1 MEKEK
6 VMTVRQMYK
15 ISSCFLLWKVS
26 SKKTCIVNLVPQEPP
41 YSPPLLKSRT
51 FIVPR
56 CSEIFITAHDV
67 IKSVKMQLCCDEMMK
82 IPKIAIIMLM
92 LISVVMVITM
102 TIMVR

>member
-15 ISSCFLLWKVS
+15 ISSCFLLWNGP

-41 YSPPLLKSRT
+41 HSPPLLKSRT
-51 FIVPR
+51 LIVPR
-56 CSEIFITAHDV
+56 CCEIFITAHDI

-82 IPKIAIIMLM
+82 IPKMAMIML
-92 LISVVMVITM
+92 L
-102 TIMVR
+102 